1 VAEGTAQGVAVGVA
15 DCEGVRLR
23 AAEALGGVEALGL
36 PLGESV
42 GVTVGEGVLLG
53 EGAEEALPRPP
64 PPPPPPLG
72 VAAPGRE
79 GEALPLA
86 ARWGEELTLGLAGA
100 EGQ

>member
-1 VAEGTAQGVAVGVA
+1 VAEGTAQGVAVGAA
-15 DCEGVRLR
+15 DWEGVKLR

-64 PPPPPPLG
+64 QPPLG